1 MDTDCLVGV
10 FQKGVIMERQLRS
23 FWVGVVRTFVGG
35 RNMHG
40 KEGWCY
46 C

>member
-1 MDTDCLVGV
+1 VDTDCLVGV
-10 FQKGVIMERQLRS
+10 FQKGVTMERQLGS
-23 FWVGVVRTFVGG
+23 FWVGVIPDIRGG

-40 KEGWCY
+40 KEGSCY